1 MTEHKRERLIL
12 RDPGIGEAERRP
24 SEVVELEETGKATSI
39 GSKGSTKHSPPLP
52 QGPGKGRHSMEEGG
66 CPWWRRG
73 PLVEEASE
81 QTQPNVFQSNVH
93 SVEIVFGRE
102 FRSAITFTDPLRCF
116 GMRDGVIL
124 AELQNLCGEEHERI

>member
-12 RDPGIGEAERRP
+12 PNPGIGEAERRL
-24 SEVVELEETGKATSI
+24 SEAGELEETGKSMPI
-39 GSKGSTKHSPPLP
+39 GSKGSTTHSPPLP
-52 QGPGKGRHSMEEGG
+52 PGPDKGRHSKEEGG

-93 SVEIVFGRE
+93 SVEIGFGRE
-102 FRSAITFTDPLRCF
+102 FRSAITFRDPLRCF
-116 GMRDGVIL
+116 GMR
-124 AELQNLCGEEHERI
+124 EME